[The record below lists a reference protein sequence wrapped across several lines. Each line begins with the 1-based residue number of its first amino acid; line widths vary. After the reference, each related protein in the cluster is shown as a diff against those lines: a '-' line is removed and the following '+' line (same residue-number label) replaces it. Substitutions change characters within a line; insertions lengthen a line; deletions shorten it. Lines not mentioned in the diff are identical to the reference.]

1 MTQEEKNL
9 FLRDLCAR
17 LPYGVIGHYYL
28 NKSLEWGNPEK
39 LIDID
44 LIKGRLLTEESDYC
58 IEEFILYLRPMGSM
72 TDEER
77 RDFYDNLR
85 PKYDGKPWESLGG
98 DIDWLNAHHF
108 DYRDLIRQGLAIE
121 VTPENNP
128 YENR

>member
-1 MTQEEKNL
+1 MTQEEKDL

-28 NKSLEWGNPEK
+28 NKSLEWGEPER
-39 LIDID
+39 LINID
-44 LIKGRLLTEESDYC
+44 LLEERLITEESDYC
-58 IEEFILYLRPMGSM
+58 IEEFIPYLRPTSSM

-77 RDFYDNLR
+77 DDFYCNLR

-108 DYRDLIRQGLAIE
+108 DYRGLIDMGLAIK

-128 YENR
+128 YESR